1 MAANTTL
8 SNAENTSAS
17 LSYTYFGKTK
27 ITTGSNI
34 DVASNEVV
42 KLNAGEYSGY
52 FTVEAVTNNSFVID
66 RKYITSSSTNSG
78 NVLLPEVKITVPA
91 HGISSG
97 YKGKKIA
104 VHNID
109 PRYYNVVY
117 KVKDIPDAN
126 TIVTSGVFP
135 YDDQNISQNAS
146 NKPTVTTLDHD
157 VVHLNNSEIKFN
169 NTNSIDAMV
178 QDFNFQQ
185 EIKRGFM
192 VHEGSF
198 QISIPML
205 NNLNIP
211 GININPQQTVGKL
224 PYLTQM
230 QHNLLAGGKPS
241 DPGLTKLPNTG
252 KVGNHIKVPPA
263 VGKIKYNVGTAL
275 TTGWKNTTSITP
287 AVALSQVSQNL
298 TTGMGPGNHL
308 AIPNVGPSI
317 PVVGSNPK
325 AFINNNELN
334 IVNYA
339 DALKGEDALVDF
351 GQYGKAYIGGIGNYF
366 QRQMSNKLKN

>member
-1 MAANTTL
+1 M
-8 SNAENTSAS
+8 
-17 LSYTYFGKTK
+17 LSY
-27 ITTGSNI
+27 
-34 DVASNEVV
+34 
-42 KLNAGEYSGY
+42 
-52 FTVEAVTNNSFVID
+52 
-66 RKYITSSSTNSG
+66 
-78 NVLLPEVKITVPA
+78 
-91 HGISSG
+91 
-97 YKGKKIA
+97 
-104 VHNID
+104 
-109 PRYYNVVY
+109 
-117 KVKDIPDAN
+117 
-126 TIVTSGVFP
+126 
-135 YDDQNISQNAS
+135 
-146 NKPTVTTLDHD
+146 
-157 VVHLNNSEIKFN
+157 LNNSEIKFN

-275 TTGWKNTTSITP
+275 TTGWKNTTSIT
-287 AVALSQVSQNL
+287 SQLLYPSYSTKSN
-298 TTGMGPGNHL
+298 GWCNRL
-308 AIPNVGPSI
+308 AIPNVGPHS
-317 PVVGSNPK
+317 VC
-325 AFINNNELN
+325 
-334 IVNYA
+334 
-339 DALKGEDALVDF
+339 
-351 GQYGKAYIGGIGNYF
+351 
-366 QRQMSNKLKN
+366 R